1 MSQLRVSVALV
12 LLFSGLTLAQFQ
24 PVDVQ
29 KIGPQTGQKAPA
41 FELPDQTG
49 MSRTL
54 ASVAG
59 SKGTMLVFSRSA
71 EWCPYCRSQMVE
83 IQQNLEAI
91 KAQGL
96 GVAVITYD
104 SVAILKAFADKYGI
118 TYPLLSDQGSAV
130 IDRWG
135 LRNQAA
141 TGRSAGIPH
150 PGTFIID
157 PAATVT
163 SRRFEQVYQE
173 RASTGSVLTSLGAR
187 PGRTTTVPGQQVT
200 LDLSASDAVA
210 TVGHRL
216 TLTVRV
222 TPKPKHH
229 VYAPGQVGYIP
240 FTLKLASDP
249 AFKVHAPRY
258 PASTTYHFAPLKETV
273 KVFSA
278 PFTLQQDI
286 TLALTPDLRTRA
298 ERGETLTIRGTIE
311 SQACDDAVCYRPES
325 IPVEWTVTLRSLI
338 R

>member
-12 LLFSGLTLAQFQ
+12 LLFSGLTLAQSQ

-104 SVAILKAFADKYGI
+104 SVAILKAFADKYRI

-141 TGRSAGIPH
+141 TGDGDGDGDDGVTIKGT
-150 PGTFIID
+150 PGEI
-157 PAATVT
+157 
-163 SRRFEQVYQE
+163 
-173 RASTGSVLTSLGAR
+173 VLYLNG
-187 PGRTTTVPGQQVT
+187 
-200 LDLSASDAVA
+200 
-210 TVGHRL
+210 
-216 TLTVRV
+216 
-222 TPKPKHH
+222 
-229 VYAPGQVGYIP
+229 
-240 FTLKLASDP
+240 
-249 AFKVHAPRY
+249 
-258 PASTTYHFAPLKETV
+258 
-273 KVFSA
+273 
-278 PFTLQQDI
+278 
-286 TLALTPDLRTRA
+286 
-298 ERGETLTIRGTIE
+298 RGEHARVDISGSDE
-311 SQACDDAVCYRPES
+311 AVDRWS
-325 IPVEWTVTLRSLI
+325 RHHLGV
-338 R
+338 